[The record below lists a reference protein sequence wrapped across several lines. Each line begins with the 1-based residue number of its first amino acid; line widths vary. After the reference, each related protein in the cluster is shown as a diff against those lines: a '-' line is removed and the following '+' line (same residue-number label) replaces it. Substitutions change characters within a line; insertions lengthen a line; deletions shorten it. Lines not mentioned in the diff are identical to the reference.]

1 MAITSASLP
10 AKKRILTVCVRL
22 FLEKGYKRSTLAEI
36 IKKADVSYSTFQN
49 IFRAKDGVLTELVE
63 FMFSNQFAMARDE
76 AGAKLPPVYVYA
88 VETAIQMTLTELNE
102 NLREIYIEAY
112 TEKEASEYI
121 LRETAKELHGIFGSY
136 LPDATERDFYDM
148 EIGSASI
155 MRGYMAH
162 PCDEELTL
170 EKKLRL
176 FLTMSLRAY
185 NVPKEEVEQV
195 IRFVEGLDIRAI
207 AEQVMQ
213 KLFKALAMR
222 YEFPS
227 RALYRNSEPK
237 VGKVCPAFR
246 LGCRVEFVQ
255 RPGKSGGFLL
265 GQCVHQIFVKG
276 RFDLRFGGF
285 QALRLFRGVQQL
297 TAPVVGG
304 VPADEVALRF
314 QLLRLPG
321 DFGDFP
327 FRNIHGSLLR
337 YIVVCA
343 TIVPCSIPGC
353 HTELQLKS
361 LEKILIARRARSS
374 YETCFVISFL
384 INRKTGSAIRRCL
397 SD

>member
-195 IRFVEGLDIRAI
+195 IRFVEGLDIRSI

-222 YEFPS
+222 YEFS
-227 RALYRNSEPK
+227 
-237 VGKVCPAFR
+237 
-246 LGCRVEFVQ
+246 
-255 RPGKSGGFLL
+255 
-265 GQCVHQIFVKG
+265 
-276 RFDLRFGGF
+276 
-285 QALRLFRGVQQL
+285 L
-297 TAPVVGG
+297 TG
-304 VPADEVALRF
+304 
-314 QLLRLPG
+314 
-321 DFGDFP
+321 
-327 FRNIHGSLLR
+327 
-337 YIVVCA
+337 
-343 TIVPCSIPGC
+343 IVP
-353 HTELQLKS
+353 EQ
-361 LEKILIARRARSS
+361 
-374 YETCFVISFL
+374 
-384 INRKTGSAIRRCL
+384 
-397 SD
+397 

>member
-36 IKKADVSYSTFQN
+36 IEKADVSYSTFQN

-185 NVPKEEVEQV
+185 NVPKEETEQA
-195 IRFVEGLDIRAI
+195 IRFVEGLDIRTI
-207 AEQVMQ
+207 SEQVMQ
-213 KLFKALAMR
+213 ALFRALAMR
-222 YEFPS
+222 FEFS
-227 RALYRNSEPK
+227 LAGITL
-237 VGKVCPAFR
+237 PA
-246 LGCRVEFVQ
+246 Q
-255 RPGKSGGFLL
+255 K
-265 GQCVHQIFVKG
+265 
-276 RFDLRFGGF
+276 
-285 QALRLFRGVQQL
+285 
-297 TAPVVGG
+297 
-304 VPADEVALRF
+304 
-314 QLLRLPG
+314 
-321 DFGDFP
+321 
-327 FRNIHGSLLR
+327 
-337 YIVVCA
+337 
-343 TIVPCSIPGC
+343 
-353 HTELQLKS
+353 
-361 LEKILIARRARSS
+361 
-374 YETCFVISFL
+374 
-384 INRKTGSAIRRCL
+384 
-397 SD
+397 

>member
-88 VETAIQMTLTELNE
+88 VETAIQITLTELNE

-136 LPDATERDFYDM
+136 LPDATERDFYNM

-185 NVPKEEVEQV
+185 NVPKEETEQA
-195 IRFVEGLDIRAI
+195 IRFVEGLDIRTI
-207 AEQVMQ
+207 SEQVMQ
-213 KLFKALAMR
+213 ALFRALAMR
-222 YEFPS
+222 FEFS
-227 RALYRNSEPK
+227 LAGITL
-237 VGKVCPAFR
+237 PA
-246 LGCRVEFVQ
+246 Q
-255 RPGKSGGFLL
+255 K
-265 GQCVHQIFVKG
+265 
-276 RFDLRFGGF
+276 
-285 QALRLFRGVQQL
+285 
-297 TAPVVGG
+297 
-304 VPADEVALRF
+304 
-314 QLLRLPG
+314 
-321 DFGDFP
+321 
-327 FRNIHGSLLR
+327 
-337 YIVVCA
+337 
-343 TIVPCSIPGC
+343 
-353 HTELQLKS
+353 
-361 LEKILIARRARSS
+361 
-374 YETCFVISFL
+374 
-384 INRKTGSAIRRCL
+384 
-397 SD
+397 